1 MAEYLAEL
9 RSHSEPAAVPKTY
22 ISAQS
27 LLEDSFRLGMQ
38 ILDSGFRPSF
48 IVGVWRGGTPV
59 GIAVQELLDFFGVKT
74 DHIAIRTSFYRGIAR
89 TGSRIRVHGMQYIID
104 NVNADQ
110 SLLIVDDVFDTGL
123 SIDAVIS
130 HLRRKA
136 RRNAPLD
143 TRVATV
149 YYKPGNNRT
158 DREPDYYVHETERW
172 LVFPHELHGLTR
184 EEILHNKLGIEP
196 FARRL

>member
-1 MAEYLAEL
+1 MAEHLAEI
-9 RSHSEPAAVPKTY
+9 RSHFEPAAVPKTY

-27 LLEDSFRLGMQ
+27 LLEDSFRLGMR

-136 RRNAPLD
+136 RRNTPID
-143 TRVATV
+143 TRIATV
-149 YYKPGNNRT
+149 YYKPSNNRT
-158 DREPDYYVHETERW
+158 ERTPDYYVHETDRW

-184 EEILHNKLGIEP
+184 EEILRNKLGIEP
-196 FARRL
+196 FAHRL

>member
-1 MAEYLAEL
+1 MAEYLVEPV
-9 RSHSEPAAVPKTY
+9 SHTEPAPTRKTY

-38 ILDSGFRPSF
+38 ILESGFRPSF
-48 IVGVWRGGTPV
+48 IVGIWRGGTPV
-59 GIAVQELLDFFGVKT
+59 GIAVQELLDYFGIET
-74 DHIAIRTSFYRGIAR
+74 DHIAIRTSFYKGIGQ
-89 TGSRIRVHGMQYIID
+89 TDSRIRVHGMQYIID

-110 SLLIVDDVFDTGL
+110 GLLIVDDVFDTGL
-123 SIDAVIS
+123 SIEAVLS
-130 HLRRKA
+130 HLKSRS
-136 RRNAPLD
+136 RRNAPVD

-158 DREPDYYVHETERW
+158 HREPNYYVHETDHW

-184 EEILHNKLGIEP
+184 EEIIKHKLGVAP
-196 FARRL
+196 FVPRL